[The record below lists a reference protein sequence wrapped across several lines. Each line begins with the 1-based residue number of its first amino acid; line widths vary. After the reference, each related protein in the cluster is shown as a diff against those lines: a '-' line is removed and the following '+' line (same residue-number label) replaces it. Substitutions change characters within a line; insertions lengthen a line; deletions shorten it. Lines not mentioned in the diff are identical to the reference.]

1 MSVNAETLRRWEKGV
16 ALFYEYCSL
25 NDALVGSIP
34 AYPTDDVLAGFSTW
48 LVDFK
53 SKAPKAVR
61 QLLLGV
67 ARWALNLEPGR
78 GDPRLASNGR
88 MTFLLYSTLRGL
100 TREHARKK
108 PVREALTTDKLTV
121 MLQKL
126 EGMASSSMAPSDRT
140 MFAALL
146 TLGVFGLCRCGELT
160 TPTTTATT
168 LKSPTLGDVRVYRDA
183 TGTPTHY
190 EFTISGSKTDVF
202 RRGATVVIYA
212 TGTRFC
218 PVTLMVRY
226 LHSSSQR
233 PLTSPLFVRNN
244 GRFVTRD
251 HVNRF
256 IKQLASLT
264 GFEPQRFS
272 THSMRAGGATSLSL
286 LGYSPAVI
294 QQLGRWVS
302 DAYLAYIRLPEDQH
316 REAMLRMASLPPSSA
331 GTRAAAAR
339 ANNDVWGR
347 LRRDL

>member
-202 RRGATVVIYA
+202 RRG
-212 TGTRFC
+212 G
-218 PVTLMVRY
+218 P
-226 LHSSSQR
+226 
-233 PLTSPLFVRNN
+233 
-244 GRFVTRD
+244 
-251 HVNRF
+251 
-256 IKQLASLT
+256 
-264 GFEPQRFS
+264 
-272 THSMRAGGATSLSL
+272 
-286 LGYSPAVI
+286 
-294 QQLGRWVS
+294 RW
-302 DAYLAYIRLPEDQH
+302 
-316 REAMLRMASLPPSSA
+316 
-331 GTRAAAAR
+331 
-339 ANNDVWGR
+339 
-347 LRRDL
+347 